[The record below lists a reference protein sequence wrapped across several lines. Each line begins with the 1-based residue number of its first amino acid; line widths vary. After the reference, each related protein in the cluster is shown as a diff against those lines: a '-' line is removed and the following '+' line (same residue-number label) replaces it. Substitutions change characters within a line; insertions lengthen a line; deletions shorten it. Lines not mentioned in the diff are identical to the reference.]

1 MTRACTK
8 RIGFQEEAVV
18 TREASLLKKIEE
30 DDLTRLDQ
38 LITHYYGDIFRYC
51 LWHTDSR
58 QTAEDAA
65 QETFLKFVRYYDRKS
80 YGRKIRAYLYKI
92 AVNVCIDLSKRPP
105 MDQLP
110 EELPACEPG
119 YEDAE
124 HNADFLQLVR
134 RLPKD
139 QQNLV
144 VLRFGQDLTIR
155 ECAEITGLPL
165 RTVQSRLRSA
175 LKKIK
180 MEIQKRGIEDES
192 K

>member
-1 MTRACTK
+1 M
-8 RIGFQEEAVV
+8 
-18 TREASLLKKIEE
+18 TREAMLLKKIEE
-30 DDLTRLDQ
+30 GDLTCLDQ
-38 LITHYYGDIFRYC
+38 LIACYYPDIFRYC

-65 QETFLKFVRYYDRKS
+65 QETFLKFVRYFDRRV
-80 YGRKIRAYLYKI
+80 YGKKLRAYLYKI
-92 AVNVCIDLSKRPP
+92 ALNVCIDLSKRPHT
-105 MDQLP
+105 DQLP
-110 EELPACEPG
+110 EELSIGEPG
-119 YEDAE
+119 YEHAE
-124 HNADFLQLVR
+124 NEEDFLQLVR
-134 RLPKD
+134 QLPKE

-144 VLRFGQDLTIR
+144 ILRFGQDLTMR

-180 MEIQKRGIEDES
+180 KQLLKRGIEHER